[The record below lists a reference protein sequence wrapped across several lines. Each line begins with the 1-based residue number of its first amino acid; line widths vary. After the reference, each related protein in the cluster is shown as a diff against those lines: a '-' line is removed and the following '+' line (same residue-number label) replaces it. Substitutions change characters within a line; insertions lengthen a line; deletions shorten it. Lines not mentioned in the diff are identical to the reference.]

1 MTSVVITD
9 SVDKGENE
17 QNGQAN
23 PGQEP
28 TLDEAADIIKTGDT
42 YATTNKREGRT
53 AAKERTAD
61 RAGSPDGGAAL

>member
-9 SVDKGENE
+9 SVAKGENE

-23 PGQEP
+23 AEKDP

-42 YATTNKREGRT
+42 NATTSKREGRT

-61 RAGSPDGGAAL
+61 KAGHPDGGAAL